1 VQIARRRRLE
11 KGVHLLLALSSLAV
25 LIPIALIFGYLLKMG
40 TAAFDPSF
48 WTHAPEHQ
56 MKAGGVLPAI
66 VGTLYLMAATILFAL
81 PIGVLAAVYLS
92 EYARPSLVTRLV
104 RLAIVNLAG
113 VPSVVYGLFGLGVFV
128 LLLKMGGSILAASL
142 TLAILILPVVIT
154 ASEEALRAVPQ
165 GLRHASLALG
175 STKWQTI
182 YKVVLPNAI
191 PGIMTGIILGLSR
204 AAGETAPILFTG
216 AAFFLPTLPSSI
228 KDPFMALPYHLYI
241 ISTQVPDAPLRIQ
254 WGTAAV
260 LLIIVLSMNIVASTI
275 RAHFRRGQ
283 RW

>member
-1 VQIARRRRLE
+1 M
-11 KGVHLLLALSSLAV
+11 GVTMLLSLPV
-25 LIPIALIFGYLLKMG
+25 
-40 TAAFDPSF
+40 
-48 WTHAPEHQ
+48 
-56 MKAGGVLPAI
+56 
-66 VGTLYLMAATILFAL
+66 
-81 PIGVLAAVYLS
+81 GVLAAVYLS
-92 EYARPSLVTRLV
+92 EYARPGPLTRLV

-128 LLLKMGGSILAASL
+128 LLLKLGGSLLSASL
-142 TLAILILPVVIT
+142 TLSIMILPVVIT

-182 YKVVLPNAI
+182 SKVVLPNAI

-216 AAFFLPTLPSSI
+216 AAFFLPALPKSL

-241 ISTQVPDAPLRIQ
+241 ISTQVPDAPPQIQ

-260 LLIIVLSMNIVASTI
+260 LLIIVLSMNVVASSI